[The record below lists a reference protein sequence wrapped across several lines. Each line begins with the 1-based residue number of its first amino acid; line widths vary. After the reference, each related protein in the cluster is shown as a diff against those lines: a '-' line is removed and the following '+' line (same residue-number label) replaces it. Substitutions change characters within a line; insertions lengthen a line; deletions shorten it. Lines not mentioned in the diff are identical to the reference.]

1 MNAHAL
7 IMAGGGGTRFWPR
20 SRQFRPKQFLRL
32 VGERSLIQQAYDRLE
47 PLVSNDHLWVITAAV
62 QADEVRRHLPA
73 VPAAQIIAEP
83 VGRDTAA
90 CIALGA
96 ALIQSRDSDAVMVVT
111 PADHIIEPPAL
122 FQRTIQAAIQL
133 ANEHPQAL
141 ITLGIPPTYPAVGYG
156 YIEVGEP
163 LASRLGIEAFRL
175 RRFKEKPDFTTA
187 QRYLAGGGYFWN
199 SGIFIWRA
207 GAIVAELERL
217 RPELMTAVRQIA
229 GSWTSPDRDAVFRRS
244 YEPLVKISIDH
255 AVMEHCQQALVLRAP
270 FTWDDLG
277 SWPALTRHRPQDADG
292 NTVLDVQ
299 HVGLRTRRCI
309 IVGDDPAQLI
319 ATAGLE
325 NLLIV
330 RDGNALLVADSRD
343 EAAIKE
349 LVETLKA
356 HGLNAFL

>member
-1 MNAHAL
+1 MNFHAL

-20 SRQFRPKQFLRL
+20 SRQLRPKQFLRL

-47 PLVSNDHLWVITAAV
+47 SLVPSDRLWVITAAV
-62 QADEVRRHLPA
+62 QAEQVRQHLPA
-73 VPAAQIIAEP
+73 LPPGQIIAEP

-96 ALIQSRDSDAVMVVT
+96 ALIQSRDPDAVMIVT
-111 PADHIIEPPAL
+111 PADHVIEPPAL
-122 FQRTIQAAIQL
+122 FHRTIQAAVHL
-133 ANEHPQAL
+133 AAEHPQAL

-156 YIEVGEP
+156 YIECGEP
-163 LASRLGIEAFRL
+163 LGSRLGIEAFRL
-175 RRFKEKPDFTTA
+175 RHFKEKPDFTTA
-187 QRYLAGGGYFWN
+187 QRYVAAGGYFWN
-199 SGIFIWRA
+199 SGIFIWHVS
-207 GAIVAELERL
+207 AIIAELERL
-217 RPELMTAVRQIA
+217 RPELMAAVRHIA
-229 GSWTSPDRDAVFRRS
+229 DAWTAPERDTVFRTR

-255 AVMEHCQQALVLRAP
+255 AVMEHCAQALVLRAP

-277 SWPALTRHRPQDADG
+277 SWPALARHRPQDASG
-292 NTVLDVQ
+292 NTVLEVQ
-299 HVGLRTRRCI
+299 HVGVRTRLCI
-309 IVGDDPAQLI
+309 IVGDSAEQLI

-325 NLLIV
+325 HLLIV

-356 HGLNAFL
+356 QGRSVFL